1 MHGFA
6 AEATGVGGLRI
17 FRLRREIRRPCRSS
31 APAFDDAPGAT
42 HWSESRRRT
51 PPKEKTMAKSQ
62 RRGNKEARK
71 PKATKPQV
79 AATASP
85 FAARGATIPD
95 SPPKRKG

>member
-1 MHGFA
+1 
-6 AEATGVGGLRI
+6 
-17 FRLRREIRRPCRSS
+17 
-31 APAFDDAPGAT
+31 
-42 HWSESRRRT
+42 
-51 PPKEKTMAKSQ
+51 MAKSQ